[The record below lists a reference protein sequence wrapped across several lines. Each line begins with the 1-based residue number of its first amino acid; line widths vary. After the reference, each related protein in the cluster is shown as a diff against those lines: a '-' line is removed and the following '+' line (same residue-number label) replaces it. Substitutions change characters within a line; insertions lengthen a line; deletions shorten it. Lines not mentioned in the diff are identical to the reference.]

1 MAVAEVLGTIFLGGV
16 MGLIGQ
22 GARTVIGLKKLHD
35 ENAAK
40 GPNEQDSFIASR
52 LIVSLFI
59 GFIAGVAAALL
70 LDLSKLA
77 AITVTDIDLLLGL
90 AAAGY
95 AGTDIIEAFVARLPA
110 PKPTGGTAA
119 EGAGGAG
126 PEGTSAKPPP
136 TVVVNMSGQTPAAGT
151 LPGPAVTEAAFKLD
165 LADIK
170 TQLGSITSLI
180 ASPAGV
186 TASPTAD
193 DDSTDL
199 ISPTLVKSIFSPA
212 TPLANIKTHLPSVLA
227 GLRDKGLLDREMV
240 LMALAT
246 IRAET
251 EGFVPINEFVSKYN
265 TDKTPFDKYEP
276 GTNVGK
282 ILGNTQPGDGARFRG
297 RGFVQLTGR
306 YNYNQIGAQIS
317 ANLIVTPTLA
327 NDSTLA
333 GLILAQ
339 FLLNKQDIIRAALS
353 SGDLKAAR
361 KAVNGG
367 THGFD
372 RFEDTYT
379 RGDALLP
386 ETAMA

>member
-1 MAVAEVLGTIFLGGV
+1 MAVAEVLGAVFLGGV

-52 LIVSLFI
+52 LVISLFI

-70 LDLSKLA
+70 LDLGKLA
-77 AITVTDIDLLLGL
+77 AITVNDIDLLLGL

-95 AGTDIIEAFVARLPA
+95 AGTDIIEAFVARLPTPA
-110 PKPTGGTAA
+110 GGGSPGGG
-119 EGAGGAG
+119 EGAAT
-126 PEGTSAKPPP
+126 GTTPTKPPS
-136 TVVVNMSGQTPAAGT
+136 TVVVNVAGQTPAADVLT
-151 LPGPAVTEAAFKLD
+151 TAAVTEAAFKLD

-170 TQLGSITSLI
+170 TKLGSITSMI
-180 ASPAGV
+180 TAPAVG
-186 TASPTAD
+186 TGAAAAD

-199 ISPTLVKSIFSPA
+199 ISPTLVKSIFNPA

-227 GLRDKGLLDREMV
+227 GLREKGLVDREMV

-265 TDKTPFDKYEP
+265 TSTVPFDKYEP
-276 GTNVGK
+276 GTSVGK
-282 ILGNTQPGDGARFRG
+282 NLGNTQPGDGARFRG

-306 YNYNQIGAQIS
+306 YNYNRIGAQIS

-339 FLLNKQDIIRAALS
+339 FLFNKQDVIRNALS

-361 KAVNGG
+361 RAVNGG

-386 ETAMA
+386 ETATA

>member
-119 EGAGGAG
+119 EGAG

-136 TVVVNMSGQTPAAGT
+136 TVVVNMSGQTPVTGT
-151 LPGPAVTEAAFKLD
+151 LPGATVTEAAFKLD

-180 ASPAGV
+180 AGPAAG
-186 TASPTAD
+186 TGSPTAD

-317 ANLIVTPTLA
+317 ANLIVTPALA

>member
-1 MAVAEVLGTIFLGGV
+1 MAVAEVLGAVFLGGV

-52 LIVSLFI
+52 LVVSLFI

-70 LDLSKLA
+70 LDLGKLA
-77 AITVTDIDLLLGL
+77 AITVNDIDLLLGL

-95 AGTDIIEAFVARLPA
+95 AGTDIIEAFVARLPKPA
-110 PKPTGGTAA
+110 GGGSPGGGEGAAAGAAPPKPPSTI
-119 EGAGGAG
+119 
-126 PEGTSAKPPP
+126 
-136 TVVVNMSGQTPAAGT
+136 VVNVAGQTPAAEGLT
-151 LPGPAVTEAAFKLD
+151 PTAVTEAAFKLD

-170 TQLGSITSLI
+170 TKLGSITSMI
-180 ASPAGV
+180 TAPAVG
-186 TASPTAD
+186 TGAAAAD

-199 ISPTLVKSIFSPA
+199 ISPTLVKSIFDPA

-227 GLRDKGLLDREMV
+227 GLRDKGLVDREMV

-276 GTNVGK
+276 GTSVGK
-282 ILGNTQPGDGARFRG
+282 NLGNTQPGDGARFRG

-306 YNYNQIGAQIS
+306 YNYNRIGAQIS

-327 NDSTLA
+327 NDSALA

-339 FLLNKQDIIRAALS
+339 FLFNKQDVIRNALS

-361 KAVNGG
+361 RAVNGG

-372 RFEDTYT
+372 RFEDTYI

-386 ETAMA
+386 ETATA

>member
-1 MAVAEVLGTIFLGGV
+1 MAVAEVLGAVFLGGV

-52 LIVSLFI
+52 LVVSLFI

-70 LDLSKLA
+70 LDLGKLA
-77 AITVTDIDLLLGL
+77 AITVNDIDLLLGL

-95 AGTDIIEAFVARLPA
+95 AGTDIIEAFVARLPKPA
-110 PKPTGGTAA
+110 DGGSPGGGEGAESGATPPKP
-119 EGAGGAG
+119 
-126 PEGTSAKPPP
+126 S
-136 TVVVNMSGQTPAAGT
+136 TVVVNVAGQTPAAEGFT
-151 LPGPAVTEAAFKLD
+151 TAAVTEAAFKVD

-170 TQLGSITSLI
+170 TQLGSITSMI
-180 ASPAGV
+180 
-186 TASPTAD
+186 TAPMVGTGTAAED

-199 ISPTLVKSIFSPA
+199 INPTLVKSIFSPA

-227 GLRDKGLLDREMV
+227 GLRDKGLVDRDMV

-265 TDKTPFDKYEP
+265 TGTVPFDKYEP
-276 GTNVGK
+276 GTSVGK
-282 ILGNTQPGDGARFRG
+282 NLGNTQPGDGARFRG

-306 YNYNQIGAQIS
+306 YNYNQIGAQIG

-327 NDSTLA
+327 NDSKLA

-339 FLLNKQDIIRAALS
+339 FLLNKQDIIRAALA
-353 SGDLKAAR
+353 SGNLKAAR

>member
-1 MAVAEVLGTIFLGGV
+1 MAVAEVLGAVFLGGV

-52 LIVSLFI
+52 LVVSLFI
-59 GFIAGVAAALL
+59 GFIAGVAATLL
-70 LDLSKLA
+70 LGLDKLA
-77 AITVTDIDLLLGL
+77 DIKTEDIDLLLGL

-95 AGTDIIEAFVARLPA
+95 AGTDIIEAFVTRLP
-110 PKPTGGTAA
+110 KPAGGGSPGGG
-119 EGAGGAG
+119 EGAAAG
-126 PEGTSAKPPP
+126 TTPTKPPS
-136 TVVVNMSGQTPAAGT
+136 TVVVNVAGQTPAAEGLT
-151 LPGPAVTEAAFKLD
+151 TAAVTDAAFKLD

-170 TQLGSITSLI
+170 THLGSITSMI
-180 ASPAGV
+180 TAPAVG
-186 TASPTAD
+186 TGGAAAD

-227 GLRDKGLLDREMV
+227 GLRDKGLVDREMV

-265 TDKTPFDKYEP
+265 TSTVPFDKYEP
-276 GTNVGK
+276 GTSVGK
-282 ILGNTQPGDGARFRG
+282 DLGNTQPGDGARFRG

-306 YNYNQIGAQIS
+306 YNYNRIGAQIS

-327 NDSTLA
+327 NDSSLA
-333 GLILAQ
+333 GRILAQ
-339 FLLNKQDIIRAALS
+339 FLFNKQDIIRAALS

-361 KAVNGG
+361 RAVNGG
-367 THGFD
+367 SHGFD

>member
-1 MAVAEVLGTIFLGGV
+1 MAVAEVLGAVFLGGV

-52 LIVSLFI
+52 LVVSLFI

-70 LDLSKLA
+70 LDLGKLA
-77 AITVTDIDLLLGL
+77 AITVNDIDLLLGL

-95 AGTDIIEAFVARLPA
+95 AGTDIIEAFVARLPTPA
-110 PKPTGGTAA
+110 GGGSSGGG
-119 EGAGGAG
+119 EGAAAG
-126 PEGTSAKPPP
+126 TTPTKPSS
-136 TVVVNMSGQTPAAGT
+136 TVVVNVAGQTPAAEMPT
-151 LPGPAVTEAAFKLD
+151 TAAVTEAAFKLG
-165 LADIK
+165 LTDIK
-170 TQLGSITSLI
+170 TQLGSITSMI
-180 ASPAGV
+180 TAPAVG
-186 TASPTAD
+186 TGAAAAD

-199 ISPTLVKSIFSPA
+199 INPTLVKSIFNPA

-227 GLRDKGLLDREMV
+227 GLREKGLVDREMV

-265 TDKTPFDKYEP
+265 TGTVPFDKYEP
-276 GTNVGK
+276 GTSVGK
-282 ILGNTQPGDGARFRG
+282 NLGNTQPGDGARFRG

-306 YNYNQIGAQIS
+306 YNYNRIGAQIS

-339 FLLNKQDIIRAALS
+339 FLFNKQDVIRNALS

-361 KAVNGG
+361 RAVNGG

-386 ETAMA
+386 ETATA

>member
-1 MAVAEVLGTIFLGGV
+1 MAVAEVLGAVFLGGV

-52 LIVSLFI
+52 LVVSLFI

-77 AITVTDIDLLLGL
+77 AITVNDIDLLLGL

-95 AGTDIIEAFVARLPA
+95 AGTDIIEAFVARLP
-110 PKPTGGTAA
+110 KPAGGGSPEGG
-119 EGAGGAG
+119 EGAAAG
-126 PEGTSAKPPP
+126 TTPTKPPS
-136 TVVVNMSGQTPAAGT
+136 TVVVNVSGQTPAAEVP
-151 LPGPAVTEAAFKLD
+151 PGPAVMEAAFKLD

-170 TQLGSITSLI
+170 TQLGSITSMM
-180 ASPAGV
+180 AAPAVETGA
-186 TASPTAD
+186 TAAD
-193 DDSTDL
+193 DDSLDL
-199 ISPTLVKSIFSPA
+199 INPTLVKSIFNPA
-212 TPLANIKTHLPSVLA
+212 TPLANIKAHLPSVLA
-227 GLRDKGLLDREMV
+227 GLRDKGLVDREMV

-265 TDKTPFDKYEP
+265 TDKAPFDKYEP
-276 GTNVGK
+276 DTSVGK
-282 ILGNTQPGDGARFRG
+282 DLGNTQPGDGARFRG

-306 YNYNQIGAQIS
+306 YNYNRIGAQIG
-317 ANLIVTPTLA
+317 ANLIVTPALA
-327 NDSTLA
+327 NDSKLA

-339 FLLNKQDIIRAALS
+339 FLFNKQDAIRDALS
-353 SGDLKAAR
+353 SGNLKAAR
-361 KAVNGG
+361 RAVNGG

-379 RGDALLP
+379 KGDALLP
-386 ETAMA
+386 ETATA